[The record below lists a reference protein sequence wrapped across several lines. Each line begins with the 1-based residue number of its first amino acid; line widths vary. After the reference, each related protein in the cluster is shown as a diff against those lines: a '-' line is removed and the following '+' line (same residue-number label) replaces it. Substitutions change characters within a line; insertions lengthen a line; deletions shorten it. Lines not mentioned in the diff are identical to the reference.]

1 MKKLYQLIQKNF
13 IFDKVFDL
21 FQKKSEQKSEPLPMI
36 TLSRE
41 KGSGGRFVA
50 HLTAK
55 KLGKPWKVY
64 HKEILEEIIKV
75 SNLENALVEKM
86 DEKTISVIDQFIADF
101 FGKKYFNLG
110 NYYKSLVKT
119 LFTVS
124 QRGYAVI
131 IGRGANFLLPHFLK
145 VRVIC
150 EMEQRIQWEMEYEHY
165 SRKEAMRIIEKSDEE
180 RKEFCK
186 TLFNHDPRKA
196 HHYDLVIRTGPH
208 LSIEDASDL
217 IARAAKRRFKI

>member
-13 IFDKVFDL
+13 IFDKVVDL
-21 FQKKSEQKSEPLPMI
+21 FQKKSEQKNKLLPVI

-41 KGSGGRFVA
+41 KGSGGRLIA

-64 HKEILEEIIKV
+64 HKEILEEIAKE
-75 SNLENALVEKM
+75 SNLENELVKKM
-86 DEKTISVIDQFIADF
+86 DEKNISFIDQIIADF

-124 QRGYAVI
+124 QRGNAVI
-131 IGRGANFLLPHFLK
+131 IGRGANFLLPQSLK
-145 VRVIC
+145 VRIIC
-150 EMEQRIQWEMEYEHY
+150 EMEQRIKWEMEYEHY
-165 SRKEAMRIIEKSDEE
+165 SRKEAIGIIKKSDEE
-180 RKEFCK
+180 RTEFSK
-186 TLFNHDPRKA
+186 ALFNHDPRKA